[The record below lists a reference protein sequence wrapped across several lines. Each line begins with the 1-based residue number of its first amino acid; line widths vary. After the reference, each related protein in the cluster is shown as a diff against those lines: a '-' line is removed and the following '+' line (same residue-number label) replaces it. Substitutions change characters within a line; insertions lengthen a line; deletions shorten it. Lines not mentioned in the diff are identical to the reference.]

1 MRTVVYATAFTLA
14 GASFALAQEM
24 SAQDFVNEA
33 ASGGM
38 FEVQSSELALE
49 RAQGDE
55 VKAFAQMM
63 VTDHT
68 ANNEELKAAAEAEGL
83 TVPTEIEGAAAE
95 NMEAVEAAEG
105 EGFDAVYAERQVA
118 QHEAA
123 VQLFE
128 AYAQTGM
135 EEALK
140 AYAEKSLPVLQQH
153 LEQAQGLTAD

>member
-1 MRTVVYATAFTLA
+1 MRTLFYAAAFTLA
-14 GASFALAQEM
+14 GAGFAAAQEM
-24 SAQDFVNEA
+24 SPQDFVTEA

-63 VTDHT
+63 ITDHT
-68 ANNEELKAAAEAEGL
+68 ANNEELKAAAEAAGV
-83 TVPTEIEGAAAE
+83 TVPTEIAGAAAE
-95 NMEAVEAAEG
+95 NMEAVQAAEG

-123 VQLFE
+123 VQLYE
-128 AYAQTGM
+128 GYAQSGM
-135 EEALK
+135 DEALK
-140 AYAEKSLPVLQQH
+140 AYAEKSLPALQQH
-153 LEQAQGLTAD
+153 LEQAQGLAAQ